1 MKRANK
7 NFLLAEYE
15 RYRKKPQ
22 SVHIN
27 NREIII
33 PCEYTL
39 GGNAPEVVRK
49 NFLYDYFDLQKREA
63 DKYKKAG
70 VAPRLIEFGGVH
82 YIVPFNCR
90 RREIPDTKIVENI
103 LRRCEAKYNRAV
115 SLTRKLDKAFP
126 KREYTV
132 ELGAE
137 HVSDMQ
143 KAYRAFLLKKYK
155 NRTEAAFV
163 RAGEFIAAGARF
175 ATQKTLGLLPEHVNG
190 MVKKSLLGFALTAAT
205 TTVGYGTYK
214 AFEKASDKTVTEKE
228 QQMPEIL
235 PQAEKPTADFTVG
248 VQQSAPIKTE
258 TSAQTAARLQDE
270 PSAAKK
276 SASPEKIAPAKTV
289 SISVAKNFRRSETE
303 KNALF
308 KTYIRHVFKNEG
320 GYADETKI
328 DQKTNMGII
337 QKTLDNF
344 VANNPQTAK
353 AYKFPKTVKELKRSQ
368 AEIIYKRDYFDHYKI
383 GDYRNQS
390 IGLMMLDMYVN
401 HTPKTVKRF
410 VQQAAKAAIKAGAE
424 ELKVPRTPEEFVT
437 AANSLAHTPEY
448 EGVFYKQLCLERNHH
463 MGVTTKKDKRIA
475 HLTEGL
481 LNRSHS
487 FGDKFVSTQQQ
498 EACSSRL
505 ALNQKTR

>member
-1 MKRANK
+1 MNRANK

-27 NREIII
+27 NREVII

-39 GGNAPEVVRK
+39 SGNAPEVVRK
-49 NFLYDYFDLQKREA
+49 NFLYDYFDLQKRET

-70 VAPRLIEFGGVH
+70 VSPRLIEFGGVH

-90 RREIPDTKIVENI
+90 QREIPDTQIVESI

-126 KREYTV
+126 QREYTV
-132 ELGAE
+132 EIGAE
-137 HVSDMQ
+137 HVSDMK

-163 RAGEFIAAGARF
+163 RVGDFIAAGARF
-175 ATQKTLGLLPEHVNG
+175 ATRKTLGLLPEHVNG

-214 AFEKASDKTVTEKE
+214 VFEKASDKTETNTER
-228 QQMPEIL
+228 QMQHQSEFTS
-235 PQAEKPTADFTVG
+235 ETTADFAEASEHMQKREPAAPQKAPVVRSIAKTPR
-248 VQQSAPIKTE
+248 QSAP
-258 TSAQTAARLQDE
+258 SAEVAVGV
-270 PSAAKK
+270 S
-276 SASPEKIAPAKTV
+276 EKF
-289 SISVAKNFRRSETE
+289 SRSNAE

-308 KTYIRHVFKNEG
+308 KTYIKHVFKNEG

-337 QKTLDNF
+337 QKTLENF

-353 AYKFPKTVKELKRSQ
+353 TYKFPKTVKELKRSQ
-368 AEIIYKRDYFDHYKI
+368 AEIIYRVDYFNHYKI
-383 GDYRNQS
+383 GNYRNKS
-390 IGLMMLDMYVN
+390 IGLMMFDMYVN

-424 ELKVPRTPEEFVT
+424 ELKVPRTPEEFVA
-437 AANSLAHTPEY
+437 AANSLAQTPEY
-448 EGVFYKQLCLERNHH
+448 ERVFYKQLCLERNHH

-498 EACSSRL
+498 EALSSKL

>member
-27 NREIII
+27 NREVII

-132 ELGAE
+132 EIGAE

-175 ATQKTLGLLPEHVNG
+175 CNAKDSG
-190 MVKKSLLGFALTAAT
+190 TA
-205 TTVGYGTYK
+205 
-214 AFEKASDKTVTEKE
+214 S
-228 QQMPEIL
+228 
-235 PQAEKPTADFTVG
+235 
-248 VQQSAPIKTE
+248 
-258 TSAQTAARLQDE
+258 
-270 PSAAKK
+270 
-276 SASPEKIAPAKTV
+276 
-289 SISVAKNFRRSETE
+289 
-303 KNALF
+303 
-308 KTYIRHVFKNEG
+308 
-320 GYADETKI
+320 
-328 DQKTNMGII
+328 
-337 QKTLDNF
+337 
-344 VANNPQTAK
+344 
-353 AYKFPKTVKELKRSQ
+353 
-368 AEIIYKRDYFDHYKI
+368 
-383 GDYRNQS
+383 
-390 IGLMMLDMYVN
+390 
-401 HTPKTVKRF
+401 
-410 VQQAAKAAIKAGAE
+410 
-424 ELKVPRTPEEFVT
+424 
-437 AANSLAHTPEY
+437 
-448 EGVFYKQLCLERNHH
+448 
-463 MGVTTKKDKRIA
+463 
-475 HLTEGL
+475 
-481 LNRSHS
+481 
-487 FGDKFVSTQQQ
+487 
-498 EACSSRL
+498 
-505 ALNQKTR
+505 

>member
-1 MKRANK
+1 MKHANK

-49 NFLYDYFDLQKREA
+49 NFLYDYFDLQKCEA

-132 ELGAE
+132 EIGAE

-190 MVKKSLLGFALTAAT
+190 MVKNRCWAL
-205 TTVGYGTYK
+205 
-214 AFEKASDKTVTEKE
+214 
-228 QQMPEIL
+228 
-235 PQAEKPTADFTVG
+235 
-248 VQQSAPIKTE
+248 
-258 TSAQTAARLQDE
+258 R
-270 PSAAKK
+270 
-276 SASPEKIAPAKTV
+276 
-289 SISVAKNFRRSETE
+289 
-303 KNALF
+303 
-308 KTYIRHVFKNEG
+308 
-320 GYADETKI
+320 
-328 DQKTNMGII
+328 
-337 QKTLDNF
+337 
-344 VANNPQTAK
+344 
-353 AYKFPKTVKELKRSQ
+353 
-368 AEIIYKRDYFDHYKI
+368 
-383 GDYRNQS
+383 
-390 IGLMMLDMYVN
+390 
-401 HTPKTVKRF
+401 
-410 VQQAAKAAIKAGAE
+410 
-424 ELKVPRTPEEFVT
+424 
-437 AANSLAHTPEY
+437 
-448 EGVFYKQLCLERNHH
+448 
-463 MGVTTKKDKRIA
+463 
-475 HLTEGL
+475 
-481 LNRSHS
+481 
-487 FGDKFVSTQQQ
+487 
-498 EACSSRL
+498 
-505 ALNQKTR
+505 